1 MKVHKQNQILS
12 PFSNDQELIHQSKH
26 LLLELYNCDFE
37 KLNDESFLRCTLNRA
52 AKLANATVLN
62 LISNKF
68 EPQGVT
74 AIALLAESHI
84 SIHTWPESNYSAVDI
99 FTCGQN
105 MMPEL
110 ASQYLIESLMAKEHS
125 LRVIERNPPSAVS
138 KQDIRDISKALGFPW
153 WDKPA
158 QPCLSSRFPYGH
170 EITSERLKMVEKA
183 EEYVLFCFLNH
194 F

>member
-1 MKVHKQNQILS
+1 MEVNKKDQILNS
-12 PFSNDQELIHQSKH
+12 FKDQKLDYQSKH
-26 LLLELYNCDFE
+26 ILIELYRCDFE

-52 AKLANATVLN
+52 AKLAKATVLN

-105 MMPEL
+105 MLPEI
-110 ASQYLIESLMAKEHS
+110 ASQYLLEALKAEEHS
-125 LRVIERNPPSAVS
+125 LRVIERYPPAAVL
-138 KQDIRDISKALGFPW
+138 KQVRS
-153 WDKPA
+153 
-158 QPCLSSRFPYGH
+158 
-170 EITSERLKMVEKA
+170 V
-183 EEYVLFCFLNH
+183 V
-194 F
+194 

>member
-1 MKVHKQNQILS
+1 MEIYKHKKILGS
-12 PFSNDQELIHQSKH
+12 LSNDQELSNQGKH
-26 LLLELYNCDFE
+26 LLLDLYRCDFE
-37 KLNDESFLRCTLNRA
+37 KLNDESFLRCTLNRS

-84 SIHTWPESNYSAVDI
+84 SIHTWPESYYSAVDI

-110 ASQYLIESLMAKEHS
+110 ASKYLIEALKAEEHS
-125 LRVIERNPPSAVS
+125 LRFIKRNPPAAVT
-138 KQDIRDISKALGFPW
+138 KQLR
-153 WDKPA
+153 
-158 QPCLSSRFPYGH
+158 
-170 EITSERLKMVEKA
+170 TV
-183 EEYVLFCFLNH
+183 V
-194 F
+194 

>member
-1 MKVHKQNQILS
+1 MEVYKKNQILS
-12 PFSNDQELIHQSKH
+12 SFSNDKQLSHQSKH
-26 LLLELYNCDFE
+26 LLLDLYGCDYE

-52 AKLANATVLN
+52 AKLAKATVLN

-105 MMPEL
+105 MLPEI
-110 ASQYLIESLMAKEHS
+110 ASQYLIQVFKAEEHS
-125 LRVIERNPPSAVS
+125 LRVIERNPPEAVL
-138 KQDIRDISKALGFPW
+138 KQIRTF
-153 WDKPA
+153 
-158 QPCLSSRFPYGH
+158 
-170 EITSERLKMVEKA
+170 V
-183 EEYVLFCFLNH
+183 
-194 F
+194 